1 MAFVSHCCS
10 CATNHSD
17 KMLIFKNGTWMIQS
31 PYELED
37 SFTAYMF
44 VTSAAIRPYELDTK
58 SWQVSIRG
66 KRREQIITV
75 STSRVQYDKFLAAVA
90 RATAAAAPAVSIT
103 CAITYCGEVG
113 NLRHLFGTWIRQPV
127 WRHFHRPVYTACPR
141 RLEPHLF
148 LSPASDMTSA
158 CVPAWPQ
165 SPSGRHLLVFD
176 AATNYGRGA
185 NPQHTRGKWIVSP
198 SSYTYTYIPTSKHH

>member
-1 MAFVSHCCS
+1 MAFVSHCCR

-75 STSRVQYDKFLAAVA
+75 STSRVQYESSLRPPREPRPRQRRSSQSRAPSRTVVKWAICGISLARGFA
-90 RATAAAAPAVSIT
+90 
-103 CAITYCGEVG
+103 
-113 NLRHLFGTWIRQPV
+113 
-127 WRHFHRPVYTACPR
+127 
-141 RLEPHLF
+141 
-148 LSPASDMTSA
+148 
-158 CVPAWPQ
+158 
-165 SPSGRHLLVFD
+165 SPSGGTSTGQCIRHALGD
-176 AATNYGRGA
+176 SN
-185 NPQHTRGKWIVSP
+185 
-198 SSYTYTYIPTSKHH
+198 PTSS